1 MQTFDWK
8 NPMKIKLMVLALALL
23 LLGACSNQ
31 PQPTPEP
38 TAIPATVGEV
48 QPSGD
53 FLVWGLSELP
63 LDVSE
68 YMVDRFEEQHPGIN
82 VIISDEGWDEA
93 LRQNFENAIMM
104 GRPPDVVIGENYFRS
119 FAAQGELQPLDDII
133 AQHEGNLI
141 TATYTAATYND
152 HIYAVP
158 FFTGIFGMERNCTVI
173 TAAGLDCENPP
184 QHWDELLAESEQIT
198 ASGAGDY
205 YAYTLQGPGGTAVGS
220 AFRIAV
226 YQSQLDVLPC
236 SDEACTIP
244 DFNNPDAIPVM
255 EFIRELVQYTPPGL
269 LENTHEGEVYEAL
282 FRGLSAYQIAGSWH
296 IGWSQDAGC
305 ADCRYS
311 QIPYPR
317 EGHPAN
323 LVVGNVLFA
332 APADA
337 QHPELAKEWL
347 ELLLSDEVQELVYP
361 LLGRLPVK
369 RSTLEALRAETDAA
383 TGVFID
389 ELLNTDTINILPQ
402 WENNPRETWAI
413 YNDML
418 TEVLTTN
425 RPIQE
430 IMDEAQ
436 AEVDELNN

>member
-1 MQTFDWK
+1 
-8 NPMKIKLMVLALALL
+8 MKTQFLVALLALL
-23 LLGACSNQ
+23 LTGACSNQ
-31 PQPTPEP
+31 PTQPNPEP
-38 TAIPATVGEV
+38 TVITSSLGEV
-48 QPSGD
+48 EPSGD

-63 LDVSE
+63 LGVGE

-93 LRQNFENAIMM
+93 LRQNFENAILM
-104 GRPPDVVIGENYFRS
+104 GRPPDVVIGENYFRY
-119 FAAQGELQPLDDII
+119 FAAKGELQSLDDII
-133 AQHEGNLI
+133 VQHEEDLI
-141 TATYTAATYND
+141 PATYKAAIYED
-152 HIYAVP
+152 HTYAVP

-173 TAAGLDCENPP
+173 AAAGLNCENPP
-184 QHWDELLAESEQIT
+184 QHWDELLAEIEQIT
-198 ASGAGDY
+198 ASGAGNY
-205 YAYTLQGPGGTAVGS
+205 YGYTLQGPGGTAVGS

-244 DFNNPDAIPVM
+244 YFNNPDAVPVM
-255 EFIRELVQYTPPGL
+255 EFIRALVPYTPPAL
-269 LENTHEGEVYEAL
+269 LENSHEGEVYEAL
-282 FRGLSAYQIAGSWH
+282 FRGLSGYQMAGSWH
-296 IGWSQDAGC
+296 ISWAETAGC
-305 ADCRYS
+305 EDCRYS
-311 QIPYPR
+311 TIPYPH

-323 LVVGNVLFA
+323 LTVGNAMFA
-332 APADA
+332 APMNS
-337 QHPELAKEWL
+337 QHPELAREWL

-361 LLGRLPVK
+361 VLGRLPVK
-369 RSTLEALRAETDAA
+369 RSTLAALRPEVDAA
-383 TGVFID
+383 TAVFID

-418 TEVLTTN
+418 IEVLTTN

-436 AEVDELNN
+436 AEVNELNN